1 MYGFCL
7 IKKKFI
13 DFLLIKIFYK
23 YFICMILVKLY
34 KIVKFNF
41 ISISK
46 GIIYNKIEI
55 KVKFD

>member
-7 IKKKFI
+7 IKKNFI